1 MFFCLEFLIFLSFT
15 RCFAN
20 EIQWV
25 MEHAHKQRK
34 YRQHKYLPIIDASS
48 HVASARPISTEFWW
62 TYDVQEFNNSQS
74 KYKLSMLSPWLSKQE
89 SWQPL
94 KAEFPFPP
102 EFALNTER
110 RKCHSNTQKPPRNL
124 FTSFFKLIS
133 NPCVSQPLML
143 KMMIEEKGKIHLI
156 LAKRLRND
164 GRGKTEGRATHSF
177 FSSQSFLPHQ

>member
-1 MFFCLEFLIFLSFT
+1 MATLGLIMFFCLEFLIFLSFT

-25 MEHAHKQRK
+25 MEYAHKQRK

-62 TYDVQEFNNSQS
+62 THDVQEFNNSQS

-110 RKCHSNTQKPPRNL
+110 RKCHSNTQNHQGTFLHL
-124 FTSFFKLIS
+124 FLNSYQI
-133 NPCVSQPLML
+133 PVSAS
-143 KMMIEEKGKIHLI
+143 HLC
-156 LAKRLRND
+156 
-164 GRGKTEGRATHSF
+164 
-177 FSSQSFLPHQ
+177 